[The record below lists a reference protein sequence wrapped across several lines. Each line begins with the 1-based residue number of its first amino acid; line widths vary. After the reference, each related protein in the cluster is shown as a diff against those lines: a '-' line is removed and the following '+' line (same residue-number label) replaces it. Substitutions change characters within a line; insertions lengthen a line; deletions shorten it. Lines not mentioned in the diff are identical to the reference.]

1 MDYGKDLSK
10 SNFKYTSS
18 HKKATL
24 YNSDKTHITV
34 FPTVKSFAWN
44 KTHYTVGLVKGDKC
58 DDSLLWYLKPNMISD
73 ELFFFLKF
81 LFFHNN

>member
-1 MDYGKDLSK
+1 M
-10 SNFKYTSS
+10 
-18 HKKATL
+18 
-24 YNSDKTHITV
+24 HITV
-34 FPTVKSFAWN
+34 FPTIKSFAWN

-58 DDSLLWYLKPNMISD
+58 DDDSLLWYLKPDMISD